1 MLSRPWRSSQSST
14 DSSNAVVLNAIS
26 LRVLSLPTVS
36 SQATSHRLVCL
47 CRGTLCLAALVAML
61 SGCRGSYP
69 MARSVQVTH
78 DPSLELPEYDAPPQ
92 RLATAKPRVGSE
104 VPPQISSGSKS
115 QMAKASNDVETEGR
129 VAAVSH
135 IDDSSAAVRSVS
147 TATTKTM
154 QYAADANLSTENR
167 SMPTGRT
174 LVREGNTQV
183 ESVHRT
189 ISSNPNKDSAQ
200 LDPQQLP
207 AGTSEMF
214 EAFKNSP
221 PEVQQLALRQLIAAT
236 SRSGSNANPGTNAN
250 SGINAN
256 LGTSSQSVGDVL
268 QASFNETVA
277 NETAS
282 TSKQSGSLNSAVH
295 VAHATDDKTDENLSD
310 SASASLS
317 HYIEDASVDHLATKT
332 ASHVSDEEVHVE
344 SLNKVAKD
352 VPSTGAHSSLSH
364 KSEPKSQETVSGAIA
379 STLSSPPS
387 LAASPVAASVSPSV
401 PVPVNAEAAKSVS
414 SGDVL
419 DVASLSESQL
429 YDELLGRLSKSTPD
443 ESDANRS
450 RRLVMLRHL
459 MVLSGHID
467 DAVSRVDGMAENEQE
482 YLRHQLLGLW
492 TIIDPDGHP
501 VPGRR
506 FSAALPQLREA
517 TTQLAAATDS
527 LDVRSLAFCTEIE
540 SYGQIKKFAN
550 KRFKPGQQVILYCEI
565 ENFVASKVANGFET
579 NLQGSYDVF
588 NEAGAKVASQLL
600 PADRQVSNNYLRD
613 YFIAYQMYLPK
624 DLDGGNYRL
633 QLTIEDLNGKKYG
646 QSVIPFELAR

>member
-1 MLSRPWRSSQSST
+1 MLSRPWQSSQSST
-14 DSSNAVVLNAIS
+14 DSSNAVVMTAIS
-26 LRVLSLPTVS
+26 LRLLSLPTLPSRTMPQHLLSLCKGSLCLVS
-36 SQATSHRLVCL
+36 
-47 CRGTLCLAALVAML
+47 LAALVAMM

-69 MARSVQVTH
+69 LARAVQVTH

-104 VPPQISSGSKS
+104 VSRPISSGANS
-115 QMAKASNDVETEGR
+115 QASNASDYVESEGQ

-135 IDDSSAAVRSVS
+135 IDDSSAAIRSVS

-154 QYAADANLSTENR
+154 QYAADANASTGKR
-167 SMPTGRT
+167 SIPAGRA

-189 ISSNPNKDSAQ
+189 ISSNPSQDSAQ
-200 LDPQQLP
+200 LDLGQLP
-207 AGTSEMF
+207 ADDSEMF
-214 EAFKNSP
+214 EAFKNIP
-221 PEVQQLALRQLIAAT
+221 PEAQQLAMLQWKAAMT
-236 SRSGSNANPGTNAN
+236 RNGTNAN
-250 SGINAN
+250 VPQDTHLKATN
-256 LGTSSQSVGDVL
+256 SQATNSQRVGDVL
-268 QASFNETVA
+268 QASFNETV
-277 NETAS
+277 TDQS
-282 TSKQSGSLNSAVH
+282 TVH
-295 VAHATDDKTDENLSD
+295 VAHASDEDMSAP
-310 SASASLS
+310 ASASLS
-317 HYIEDASVDHLATKT
+317 HYTEDSSATKT
-332 ASHVSDEEVHVE
+332 ASHVSGEDVHVE
-344 SLNKVAKD
+344 
-352 VPSTGAHSSLSH
+352 SLSH
-364 KSEPKSQETVSGAIA
+364 KSEPKSQETVSAAIT
-379 STLSSPPS
+379 STLSAI
-387 LAASPVAASVSPSV
+387 AAAVSPANTQS
-401 PVPVNAEAAKSVS
+401 K
-414 SGDVL
+414 DVV
-419 DVASLSESQL
+419 DVAVLSESQL

-443 ESDANRS
+443 ESDADRS

-540 SYGQIKKFAN
+540 SYGQIKKFPST
-550 KRFKPGQQVILYCEI
+550 RFKPGQQVILYCEI

-588 NEAGAKVASQLL
+588 NEAGDKVASQLL

-624 DLDGGNYRL
+624 DLDGGKYRL

-646 QSVIPFELAR
+646 QSVISFELAR